1 VEHTPEQRRA
11 VGAHLVLGLEVV
23 KEVFGQARA
32 AATAAADPGA
42 EGVSEEPLRVR

>member
-1 VEHTPEQRRA
+1 MV
-11 VGAHLVLGLEVV
+11 GLEEVA

-42 EGVSEEPLRVR
+42 EGVSEEPLLES